1 MNRKGARLIALL
13 SAAAFSAAPFSA
25 RAQDSLLI
33 KGGTIIPVTGKPI
46 PNGSLLI
53 MNGKIAKLG
62 TGLSAPAG
70 ATVIEAKGMYV
81 YPGMVA
87 PLTAIGLTG
96 YPGAGNDTNEV
107 GQSTPQIDAY
117 EGLNPEDETIEVT
130 RIDGVTTVMT
140 AAGSSA
146 MINGR
151 AVALNLD
158 GDLPKDMLIKR
169 DVCLVFNVGA
179 RSESGPNTLM
189 GVAAF
194 IRDKL
199 TKARD
204 FAAKKASA
212 GAGPSSAVSPA
223 GVQPAKHDPELETLS
238 RVLSREIPVLFMTSD
253 EVTIRSAIELIDEFS
268 LKGIIFARAEILK
281 YADQLAAKKI
291 PVIWGGTTT
300 MPRRWE
306 PVDINFKT
314 AAELAKK
321 GVMFAF
327 NESAGQGSRNV
338 RRQPVPASLSIAY
351 GLSEEDAVKAITIN
365 PAKILGIDDKVG
377 SLEEGKVAN
386 VVVCSKSIVQLSS
399 TIKTVIING
408 RIIPTASI
416 QTKLRDKYGAIV
428 KERMEKK

>member
-1 MNRKGARLIALL
+1 MNKNASGFLLIFIAAVLLAATDAAL
-13 SAAAFSAAPFSA
+13 
-25 RAQDSLLI
+25 AQDPLFI
-33 KGGTIIPVTGKPI
+33 KEGIIVPVVGPPI

-53 MNGKIAKLG
+53 VNGKIAKLG

-130 RIDGVTTVMT
+130 RIDGVTSVLT
-140 AAGSSA
+140 AAGTSA

-158 GDLPKDMLIKR
+158 GDLPQDMLLKR
-169 DVCLVFNVGA
+169 DVCLIINVGA
-179 RSESGPNTLM
+179 RSESGPNTVM
-189 GVAAF
+189 GVASF
-194 IRDKL
+194 IRDRL

-204 FAAKKASA
+204 FAAKKE
-212 GAGPSSAVSPA
+212 PA
-223 GVQPAKHDPELETLS
+223 GTKPAAVGSASPQPAKRDPELETLS

-268 LKGIIFARAEILK
+268 LKGNVFARADVLK

-291 PVIWGGTTT
+291 PVVWGGTTT
-300 MPRRWE
+300 MPQRWE
-306 PVDINFKT
+306 AVDINFKT

-321 GVMFAF
+321 GVLFAF
-327 NESAGQGSRNV
+327 NESPGQGSRNV
-338 RRQPVPASLSIAY
+338 RRQPVPASLSMAY
-351 GLSEEDAVKAITIN
+351 GLSEEDATKAITIN
-365 PAKILGIDDKVG
+365 PARILGIDDKVG
-377 SLEEGKVAN
+377 SLEEGKIAN
-386 VVVCSKSIVQLSS
+386 VVICSKPIVQMSS
-399 TIKTVIING
+399 KIRTVIING
-408 RIIPTASI
+408 RVIPLTSV
-416 QTKLRDKYGAIV
+416 QTRLRDKYGAIV
-428 KERMEKK
+428 KERMKKE